1 MPIPPRSNEPRR
13 TRDGLTPSTPPADGA
28 ASHGVPVNPL
38 SRAVHPRDQYPLHF
52 DLLMRDIFSCGIP
65 PEEWQVIAAEEVR
78 LDEEAMDVEFTL
90 LKPSTNQV
98 RRRRV
103 EVRQGYL
110 LRIIDC

>member
-1 MPIPPRSNEPRR
+1 MPLPPRSNQPR
-13 TRDGLTPSTPPADGA
+13 TRPGLTPSTPPTNGA
-28 ASHGVPVNPL
+28 ASHGEAVNPL

-52 DLLMRDIFSCGIP
+52 DLLMREIFSCGIQ

-90 LKPSTNQV
+90 LQVSSNQV

-110 LRIIDC
+110 LRIVDC

>member
-1 MPIPPRSNEPRR
+1 MPLPPRSHQQQ
-13 TRDGLTPSTPPADGA
+13 TRAGLTPAPPKADGS
-28 ASHGVPVNPL
+28 ASQGVPVNPL
-38 SRAVHPRDQYPLHF
+38 SRAVHPKDQYPLHF
-52 DLLMRDIFSCGIP
+52 DLMMRDMFSCGIP

>member
-1 MPIPPRSNEPRR
+1 MPLPPRPNQQQ
-13 TRDGLTPSTPPADGA
+13 TREGLTPSTPKADGS
-28 ASHGVPVNPL
+28 ASQGVPVNPL

-52 DLLMRDIFSCGIP
+52 DLLMRDIFSCGVP
-65 PEEWQVIAAEEVR
+65 AEEWQVIAAEEVR

-90 LKPSTNQV
+90 LKASTNQV

>member
-1 MPIPPRSNEPRR
+1 MPLPPRSNQQQ
-13 TRDGLTPSTPPADGA
+13 TREGLTPSTPKADGA

-38 SRAVHPRDQYPLHF
+38 SRAVQPKDQYPLHF

>member
-1 MPIPPRSNEPRR
+1 MPIPSRSNGPR
-13 TRDGLTPSTPPADGA
+13 TRTGLTPSPPKADGS
-28 ASHGVPVNPL
+28 ASQGVPVNPL

-52 DLLMRDIFSCGIP
+52 DLLMRDIFACGIP

-90 LKPSTNQV
+90 LRTSSNQI